1 MYLHVLKNVM
11 IVMHVMIVMR
21 SFYAFG
27 LKVRDRLIVIDVVVD
42 VKRSRVV
49 DPVVT

>member
-1 MYLHVLKNVM
+1 M
-11 IVMHVMIVMR
+11 IVMNVMIVMR

-27 LKVRDRLIVIDVVVD
+27 LTVRDRLIVVDVVVD
-42 VKRSRVV
+42 VKRSRIV

>member
-1 MYLHVLKNVM
+1 M
-11 IVMHVMIVMR
+11 IVKDVMIVMR

-27 LKVRDRLIVIDVVVD
+27 LTVRDRLIVIDVVVD
-42 VKRSRVV
+42 VKERSRVV